1 MMQNGELTKF
11 KVASGQTSGPESNII
26 FELERER
33 NSMVP
38 ITYDA
43 QKHDLV
49 LREDVNL
56 AGTEFLALPMA
67 NEEEESKHQKQA
79 SHLTKELGYALAVQ
93 VTAEKKRIEEEIK

>member
-1 MMQNGELTKF
+1 
-11 KVASGQTSGPESNII
+11 
-26 FELERER
+26 
-33 NSMVP
+33 MVP

-49 LREDVNL
+49 LREDINL
-56 AGTEFLALPMA
+56 AGNEFLALPMA

-79 SHLTKELGYALAVQ
+79 SYLTKELGYALAVQ

>member
-49 LREDVNL
+49 LREDINL
-56 AGTEFLALPMA
+56 GNEFLALPMA
-67 NEEEESKHQKQA
+67 NEEEESKHKKQA
-79 SHLTKELGYALAVQ
+79 SYLTKELGYALAAQ